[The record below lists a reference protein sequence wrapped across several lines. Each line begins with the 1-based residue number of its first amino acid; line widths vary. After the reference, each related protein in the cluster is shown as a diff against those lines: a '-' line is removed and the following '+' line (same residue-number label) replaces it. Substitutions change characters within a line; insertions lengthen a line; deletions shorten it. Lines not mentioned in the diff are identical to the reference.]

1 MVSTKKIE
9 HIGIA
14 VKELAEKMYFYENV
28 LGLKKLKEETVEEQG
43 VKIAFFQIGE
53 SKIELLEPLNE
64 DSPIAKF
71 IEKRGEGIHHFAVL
85 VESIEEK
92 IKDMQAKGAKLIG
105 NKATRGADNM
115 KIIFVHP
122 KSSGGVLLELC
133 EAIVKEEK

>member
-1 MVSTKKIE
+1 VNTKKIE

-14 VKELAEKMYFYENV
+14 VKELTEKINFYENV
-28 LGLKKLKEETVEEQG
+28 LGLKKLKEEIVEEQA

-53 SKIELLEPLNE
+53 SKIELLEPMNE

-71 IEKRGEGIHHFAVL
+71 IQKRGEGIHHFAIL
-85 VESIEEK
+85 VDSIEDK

-105 NKATRGADNM
+105 SKATRGADDM

-133 EAIVKEEK
+133 EAIAKEEK